1 MAELEPISPGESAL
15 WDALPIV
22 SLVLWFVIAVM
33 GVWISARGFWA
44 TRKWGYLLFAVYFLI
59 SLASLTR
66 NQVHR
71 AQSQRDGEIPMVV
84 QSAPLPVLP
93 GLLVTA
99 VWLLRRHATRPA
111 NRQANPTMR
120 S

>member
-1 MAELEPISPGESAL
+1 MADLKPMSSGESAL

-22 SLVLWFVIAVM
+22 SLLLWFAVAVT
-33 GVWISARGFWA
+33 GVWISGHGFWA

-71 AQSQRDGEIPMVV
+71 AQAQRDDEIPVAV
-84 QSAPLPVLP
+84 RSVPLPFLP

-99 VWLLRRHATRPA
+99 VWLLRRHEKKPA
-111 NRQANPTMR
+111 A
-120 S
+120 

>member
-1 MAELEPISPGESAL
+1 MADLKPISSVESAF

-22 SLVLWFVIAVM
+22 CLVLWFVITAI
-33 GVWISARGFWA
+33 GVWISGRGFWV

-59 SLASLTR
+59 SFASLTR

-71 AQSQRDGEIPMVV
+71 IEAQRDGEIPVV
-84 QSAPLPVLP
+84 VRSVPLPFVP

-99 VWLLRRHATRPA
+99 VWLLRRREIKTS
-111 NRQANPTMR
+111 T
-120 S
+120 

>member
-1 MAELEPISPGESAL
+1 MPELKPISPGESAL

-22 SLVLWFVIAVM
+22 SLVLWFAIAVT
-33 GVWISARGFWA
+33 GVWISGRGFWA

-71 AQSQRDGEIPMVV
+71 AQVQREAEIPVV
-84 QSAPLPVLP
+84 VRSVPLPFLP

-99 VWLLRRHATRPA
+99 VWLLRRHETRPA
-111 NRQANPTMR
+111 A
-120 S
+120 